1 MRILTVVLVVCL
13 LLLSGGSCHP
23 VQEISPTPT
32 DINVT
37 DNMIK
42 LPSPRRESSTS
53 LEEAIVQRRSRRSFT
68 QQDLSW
74 EQVSQLLWAAQGITD
89 ESTQFRAAPS
99 AGALYPL
106 ELYVVTGEGVYH
118 YLPQGHE
125 LEKVLDGDF
134 CPPLCEAALSQPAV
148 EDAPVSIVIAAV
160 YQRTEKKY
168 GERAVRYVHL
178 EAGHAAQNILLQA
191 VALGLGAVPVGAFYD
206 DKVQEVL
213 SLPPDEEPLYIISV
227 GYWEE

>member
-13 LLLSGGSCHP
+13 LLLFGGSCHSA
-23 VQEISPTPT
+23 QEISPTST
-32 DINVT
+32 DT
-37 DNMIK
+37 NMADDMVK

-178 EAGHAAQNILLQA
+178 EAGHAAQNLCLEA
-191 VALGLGAVPVGAFYD
+191 TAGELGTVTVGAFND
-206 DKVQEVL
+206 DLVAKL
-213 SLPPDEEPLYIISV
+213 LDLPENEAPLYLITV
-227 GYWEE
+227 GKK